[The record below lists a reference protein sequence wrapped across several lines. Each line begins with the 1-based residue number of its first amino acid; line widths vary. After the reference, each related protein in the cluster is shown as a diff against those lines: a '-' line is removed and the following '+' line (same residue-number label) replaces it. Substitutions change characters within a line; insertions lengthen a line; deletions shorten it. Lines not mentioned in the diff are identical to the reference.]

1 MSNGSCI
8 MARSTKPTDT
18 KPTTQAAELPA
29 NPMPTLT
36 AEALASLLAEVASQ
50 KQEIAKLYAELTSK
64 PAKPAAN
71 GKSAENEWKT
81 IKAFKKA
88 GFKDVRPREN
98 VLTFQK
104 WVEVGR
110 RPIEGSH
117 SLKINNLRLFHI
129 DQTRP
134 LTKADIKAMQEQ
146 KVAAESSRDSK
157 VIPIGTSP
165 Q

>member
-1 MSNGSCI
+1 
-8 MARSTKPTDT
+8 MATRTPKSPET

-29 NPMPTLT
+29 SPMPTLT

-50 KQEIAKLYAELTSK
+50 KAEIAKLYAELTSK
-64 PAKPAAN
+64 PEKPAAN
-71 GKSAENEWKT
+71 GKSEVSTLNDAKVL
-81 IKAFKKA
+81 KVLKKQ

-104 WVEVGR
+104 WIEAGR

-117 SLKINNLRLFHI
+117 ALKINNLRLFHI
-129 DQTRP
+129 SQTRP
-134 LTKADIKAMQEQ
+134 LEKADQAKMKEQ
-146 KVAAESSRDSK
+146 KAAHEARKNSK
-157 VIPIGTSP
+157 VVPINAGAP